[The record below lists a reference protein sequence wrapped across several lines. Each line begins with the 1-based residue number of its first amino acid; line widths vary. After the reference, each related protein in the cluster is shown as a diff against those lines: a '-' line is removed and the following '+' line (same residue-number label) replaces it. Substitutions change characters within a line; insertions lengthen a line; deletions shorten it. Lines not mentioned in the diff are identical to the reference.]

1 MKKKIRYIWFRSGSD
16 PFFIASY
23 RSPLFISLLTFPLS
37 IPDHR
42 SPDFLSSIRG
52 TRRGEQD
59 RTNEEAGR
67 RVFGRAADPGRRRRT
82 AGGRCYGRSGSAG
95 DDNRDHSIRQRTKM
109 DANRRQSGIQ
119 QLLAAEQEAQQIVNA
134 ARAAKSAR
142 LRQAKEEAEREIA
155 EYRAQ
160 MEAEFQRKVA
170 ESSGDSGANVK
181 RLEQETAEKIAQ
193 LKQQAAS
200 ISPEVIQMLLRYVT
214 TVKN

>member
-1 MKKKIRYIWFRSGSD
+1 
-16 PFFIASY
+16 
-23 RSPLFISLLTFPLS
+23 
-37 IPDHR
+37 
-42 SPDFLSSIRG
+42 
-52 TRRGEQD
+52 
-59 RTNEEAGR
+59 
-67 RVFGRAADPGRRRRT
+67 
-82 AGGRCYGRSGSAG
+82 
-95 DDNRDHSIRQRTKM
+95 M

-181 RLEQETAEKIAQ
+181 RLEQETQEKIAQ